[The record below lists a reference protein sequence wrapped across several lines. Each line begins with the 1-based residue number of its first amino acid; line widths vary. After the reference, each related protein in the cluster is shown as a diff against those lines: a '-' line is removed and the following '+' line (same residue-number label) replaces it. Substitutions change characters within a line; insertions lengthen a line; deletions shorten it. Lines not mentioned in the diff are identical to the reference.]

1 MKTSS
6 LSINRWSSRP
16 QLMNERAKNPPLT
29 SSSLPGHFTRES
41 KTPNKIPQQAID
53 PSKIGRAKGRLK
65 QAGDEYNYYYLTYL
79 TPIAAVLTVC
89 VGKGRDPLFL
99 MNPHQIGKGR
109 VGIWQWAKRE
119 GIIRITLLALNQRMT
134 WKDKHLGKESCWIHD
149 CRSNSRFDAGLLVSL
164 YLLILVLA

>member
-41 KTPNKIPQQAID
+41 KTSNIIPQQAID

-65 QAGDEYNYYYLTYL
+65 QAGDEYNYYYLTY
-79 TPIAAVLTVC
+79 PHCGCPNSVC
-89 VGKGRDPLFL
+89 RKGTRPAFSDESTS
-99 MNPHQIGKGR
+99 N
-109 VGIWQWAKRE
+109 RE
-119 GIIRITLLALNQRMT
+119 GT
-134 WKDKHLGKESCWIHD
+134 
-149 CRSNSRFDAGLLVSL
+149 CRDLTMS
-164 YLLILVLA
+164 